1 MAYQNGNNATPGVPT
16 NGHLALSQ
24 SKRAFQR
31 SLPGRLAA
39 AEDQLDGHDHRL
51 DDLVIRVAAIEAR
64 ADTADAAR
72 VELARQ
78 VVDVFRMVFSRRL
91 PRRGPQH
98 QSGDTQLKRSL

>member
-1 MAYQNGNNATPGVPT
+1 MAYLNGNNATPGVRS
-16 NGHLALSQ
+16 NGHLARSQ

-31 SLPGRLAA
+31 SLPGRLTA

-78 VVDVFRMVFSRRL
+78 VVDVFRMVFGRRHR
-91 PRRGPQH
+91 RRGPQH
-98 QSGDTQLKRSL
+98 QSGHTRLKLDL